1 MKQTEAALVGLMLLI
16 AAPAFAADG
25 KTIYIQ
31 VCAACHTTGVA
42 GAPKLGDKSAWTPRM
57 SNSREVMIVTVLK
70 GKGVMPPKG
79 GNASLT
85 DSDARAA
92 MDYML
97 SQVE

>member
-25 KTIYIQ
+25 KTVYTQ
-31 VCAACHTTGVA
+31 VCAACHAAGVA
-42 GAPKLGDKSAWTPRM
+42 GAPRLGDKAAWAPRM
-57 SNSREVMIVTVLK
+57 SNSREAMIVSVLK

-85 DSDARAA
+85 DGDARAA

-97 SQVE
+97 SQVK

>member
-1 MKQTEAALVGLMLLI
+1 MKQTEATIAGLMLLI
-16 AAPAFAADG
+16 AAPAFTADG
-25 KTIYIQ
+25 KTVYTQ
-31 VCAACHTTGVA
+31 VCAACHATGVA
-42 GAPKLGDKSAWTPRM
+42 GAPKLGDKAAWVPRV
-57 SNSREVMIVTVLK
+57 SNSKEAMIVSVLK

-97 SQVE
+97 SQVK

>member
-1 MKQTEAALVGLMLLI
+1 MKQTEATIAGLMLLI
-16 AAPAFAADG
+16 AAPAKEA
-25 KTIYIQ
+25 
-31 VCAACHTTGVA
+31 
-42 GAPKLGDKSAWTPRM
+42 
-57 SNSREVMIVTVLK
+57 MIVSVLK

-97 SQVE
+97 SQVK